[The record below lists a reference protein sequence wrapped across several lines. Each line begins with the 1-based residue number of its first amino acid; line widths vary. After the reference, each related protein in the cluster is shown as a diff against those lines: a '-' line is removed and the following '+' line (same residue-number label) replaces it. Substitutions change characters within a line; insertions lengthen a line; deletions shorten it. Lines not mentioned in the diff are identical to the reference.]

1 MCACMDMR
9 GGDRHGV
16 MGKGDALLLCFRFCI
31 RHMTDIKI
39 TIITLMRPDLASAK
53 SRQNFP

>member
-1 MCACMDMR
+1 MNMR
-9 GGDRHGV
+9 EGDRHGV
-16 MGKGDALLLCFRFCI
+16 MGNGDALLLCFRFCI